1 MTTNIKDKITIS
13 ILALGVVTGLL
24 AIYASFRLHPAQ
36 PAFAATTYTVTKVA
50 DTNDGTCDA
59 DCSLREAITAANSNA
74 GADIIEFNI
83 TPADGTAY
91 TITPLSE
98 LPTITEQLKID
109 GTAQSGSSCSA
120 RTLKVEIDGT
130 NETYGL
136 QTTANNFE
144 LYGVAINRVAGLHG
158 VRVLN
163 ASNPT
168 ISCNNFGTDVTGTTA
183 GIGNAQDGVALE
195 NVTGGTVGST
205 TLADRNIMA
214 GNGQAGVE
222 LVDGTNGVNV
232 IGNYIGTDF
241 AGTTAIGNAYGVAVW
256 GANGNT
262 IGGTTSTSRN
272 IISGNTTGVAINDDN
287 DPDPSTNNVVEGN
300 YIGMQPNGT
309 TALSNTGVGVTIQGG
324 ATGNTVGGTTGVTLD
339 GNCTGACN
347 VISGNGNSG
356 IYLNGVGVTSNT
368 LAGNF
373 IGTDYTG
380 ALDRGNT
387 LLGIAVNAASSNTIG
402 GTTAGSRN
410 IISGNN
416 SVGIG
421 LDGNSDNNTIAGNYI
436 GTNTTGASAVANSFD
451 GITISDG
458 SSGNTIGGDTAAARN
473 VISGNNYNGVTTN
486 GTGNP
491 AGPNNV
497 IAGNYI
503 GLAADGVTDLG
514 NGQSGVGLYDVDGTT
529 VGGTTAGSR
538 NIISGNNSVGI
549 GLDGNSDNNT
559 IAGNYIGTNT
569 TGASAVANSFD
580 GITISDGSSGNTI
593 GGDTA
598 AARNVISGNNY
609 NGVTTNGTGNPAGPN
624 NVIAGNYIGLA
635 ADGVT
640 DLGNG
645 QSGVGLYDVDGTT
658 VGGTSEGARNIISGN
673 TQNGVQLQIAS
684 SAALNNNQI
693 LGNYIGTD
701 YTGTTDVQNDEQGIT
716 TSVGTGTGNVI
727 GGTTTAAR
735 NVISGNVI
743 FGISVSGNMT
753 VLGNYVGLSADGNTV
768 IPNGTVGQR
777 ASILVLG
784 NDNIIGGSA
793 SGSANYVAGTPSQA
807 GISVQGGTP
816 FGGSSANNNTVQGNC
831 IGTNKN
837 CQYEA
842 GYGNA
847 YAGILVMAD
856 AYNTLIGGTTAG
868 AGNTI
873 AGNGAGIINLGI
885 ATFYPLGTSILGN
898 SIYQNSGGPISQI
911 GIDNLQTTN
920 FSTFINQ
927 NVTLNDDND
936 IDYDVTNTGPNHY
949 LNFPVINSI
958 TSTNGTATINYD
970 LDINDSEA
978 NATGYRVEFFANDS
992 PDATGYGQGQT
1003 YLGSDTVSG
1012 DVTGRQATITLPA
1025 GVDGSKYIS
1034 AVTIMTTDA
1043 VSFGFGHS
1051 SEFAANVQATLV
1063 PASPTPT
1070 PANILATTGR
1080 NMRWILP
1087 LAIALITI
1095 GGFALFVV
1103 YKKRQQQN
1111 L

>member
-144 LYGVAINRVAGLHG
+144 LYGVAINRVAGQHG

-256 GANGNT
+256 GATGNT
-262 IGGTTSTSRN
+262 IGGTTSSARN
-272 IISGNTTGVAINDDN
+272 IVSGNTTGVEINDDN

-368 LAGNF
+368 VAGNF

-514 NGQSGVGLYDVDGTT
+514 NVQTGVGLYDVD
-529 VGGTTAGSR
+529 S
-538 NIISGNNSVGI
+538 
-549 GLDGNSDNNT
+549 
-559 IAGNYIGTNT
+559 
-569 TGASAVANSFD
+569 
-580 GITISDGSSGNTI
+580 
-593 GGDTA
+593 
-598 AARNVISGNNY
+598 
-609 NGVTTNGTGNPAGPN
+609 
-624 NVIAGNYIGLA
+624 
-635 ADGVT
+635 
-640 DLGNG
+640 
-645 QSGVGLYDVDGTT
+645 TT

-673 TQNGVQLQIAS
+673 TQNGVQLQTAS
-684 SAALNNNQI
+684 STALSNNQI

-701 YTGTTDVQNDEQGIT
+701 YTGNTAVKNDENGIM
-716 TSVGTGTGNVI
+716 SSIGTGTGNVI
-727 GGTTTAAR
+727 GGVTTTAR
-735 NVISGNVI
+735 NVVSGNYI
-743 FGISVSGNMT
+743 FGIAVSGKMT
-753 VLGNYVGLSADGNTV
+753 ILGNYVGLSADGNTV

-777 ASILVLG
+777 ASILVQG
-784 NDNIIGGSA
+784 NDNVIGGTA
-793 SGSANYVAGTPSQA
+793 SGSGNHVAGTPSQA
-807 GISVQGGTP
+807 GISVQGSSP

-1095 GGFALFVV
+1095 GGFALILV
-1103 YKKRQQQN
+1103 YKKRQQHN